1 MFNKQDIPSKL
12 KEFKTNYNKK
22 YTEYLH
28 IEEAIDRLHNIYNT
42 YYKYENFTNYQLV
55 DECNTRNLFFEI
67 NKYDLLNNN
76 HFLKIYLA
84 VNDKHNKLNK
94 NINPENEF
102 QTALDIYSFGGK
114 YIYDLYII
122 KNEIIYLKNMMIRM
136 VNEYKK

>member
-1 MFNKQDIPSKL
+1 MFNKADIPSKL

-28 IEEAIDRLHNIYNT
+28 IEEAIDRLHNNYDT
-42 YYKYENFTNYQLV
+42 YYNYENFTNYELV

-67 NKYDLLNNN
+67 NKYDLLNDNQ
-76 HFLKIYLA
+76 FLKIYLA
-84 VNDKHNKLNK
+84 VNDKHNK

-102 QTALDIYSFGGK
+102 QIALDIYSFGGK

-122 KNEIIYLKNMMIRM
+122 KNELIFLKNMMIRL
-136 VNEYKK
+136 VNEYKKK